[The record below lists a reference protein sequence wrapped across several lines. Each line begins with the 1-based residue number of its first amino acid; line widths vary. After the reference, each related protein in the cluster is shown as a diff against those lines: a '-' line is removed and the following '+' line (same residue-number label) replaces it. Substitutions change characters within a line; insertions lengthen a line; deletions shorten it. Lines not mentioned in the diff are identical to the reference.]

1 MNASAAKKEKKNKQT
16 NKSRKVIKTR
26 SEKGDLPHRR
36 GTTERRGHEAHVIPQ
51 SATQAAL
58 D

>member
-1 MNASAAKKEKKNKQT
+1 MLQLQKRKKQKQT

-26 SEKGDLPHRR
+26 SEKVYLPHRR
-36 GTTERRGHEAHVIPQ
+36 GTKERRGHEAHVISQ

>member
-1 MNASAAKKEKKNKQT
+1 MNVSAEKKKEKT
-16 NKSRKVIKTR
+16 NKSSKVIKIR
-26 SEKGDLPHRR
+26 SEKVDLPHRR

-51 SATQAAL
+51 SATQATL

>member
-1 MNASAAKKEKKNKQT
+1 MLQLQKRKKQKQT

-26 SEKGDLPHRR
+26 SEKVYLPHRR